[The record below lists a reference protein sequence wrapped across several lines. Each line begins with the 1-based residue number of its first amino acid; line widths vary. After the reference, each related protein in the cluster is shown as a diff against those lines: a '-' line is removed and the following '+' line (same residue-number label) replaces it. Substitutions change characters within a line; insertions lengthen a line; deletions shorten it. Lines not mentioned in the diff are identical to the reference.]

1 MGNRRYSSFG
11 MVKVCKDTILSGK
24 FRRGFFM
31 LLVECRNLK
40 KSYGDRLILD
50 IENLCIYDQDRIGIV
65 GVNGAGKTTLLN
77 LLSQRTEPDEGWVK
91 LYGKCSYI
99 SQLEPPE
106 EETIKQEMASKFR
119 VPQIYRESMSGG
131 EKTRFKLAAS
141 LSQNNA
147 IIFADEPTSNMD
159 IEGIQLVENSL
170 AEFSGALVL
179 ISHDRDLLDSLCNKI
194 IEIEGGKIKTYS
206 GNYSEFV
213 KQKTEERELAQ
224 FEYEQYVKE
233 KKRLEKVIIST
244 REKVKSMRKTPRR
257 MGNSEARLHKMGNQK
272 AKANL
277 ERAIKNVEAR
287 IRHLEVKEKPP
298 KIEKIKLDIGDVQKI
313 YSKVVI
319 EGKGLNK
326 SFGEKVIFK
335 DAQFYIENG
344 AKVGLIGPNGCGK
357 TTLLKMILNQES
369 PIKIAPNVRIGYFS
383 QELSILE
390 ENKSILDN
398 VMAESVY
405 GESFVRILL
414 ARLLFKGDSVYKKV
428 RVLSGGERVK
438 ASFAKIICSDFN
450 LLILDEPTNYL
461 DLNSLEVVEE
471 VLREYEHTL
480 LFVSHDRRFINSV
493 ANQIMIIE
501 DYKLKT
507 FKGSYEE
514 YMASRTEVRDRKKEQ
529 IEEEILL
536 LETRLTEVISKISM
550 SSRKDD
556 LELLEAEYRDI
567 LGQIRS
573 LKNLLE

>member
-1 MGNRRYSSFG
+1 
-11 MVKVCKDTILSGK
+11 
-24 FRRGFFM
+24 M

-50 IENLCIYDQDRIGIV
+50 IENLRIYDQDRIGIV

-77 LLSQRTEPDEGWVK
+77 LLSQRIEPDEGWVK
-91 LYGKCSYI
+91 LYGKCSCI

-106 EETIKQEMASKFR
+106 EETIQQEMASKFK
-119 VPQIYRESMSGG
+119 VPPIYRESMSGG
-131 EKTRFKLAAS
+131 EKTRFKLATS
-141 LSQNNA
+141 LSKNNA

-159 IEGIQLVENSL
+159 IEGIQLVEDSL

-179 ISHDRDLLDSLCNKI
+179 ISHDRDLLDSLCSKI
-194 IEIEGGKIKTYS
+194 IEIEDGKIKSYS
-206 GNYSEFV
+206 GNYSEYI
-213 KQKTEERELAQ
+213 KQKTKERERAQ
-224 FEYEQYVKE
+224 FEYEEYVKE
-233 KKRLEKVIIST
+233 KKRLERVIIST

-277 ERAIKNVEAR
+277 DRAIKNMEAR
-287 IRHLEVKEKPP
+287 IQHLEVKEKPK
-298 KIEKIKLDIGDVQKI
+298 KIGKIKLDIGDVQKI
-313 YSKVVI
+313 YSKVII

-335 DAQFYIENG
+335 DAQFYLENG
-344 AKVGLIGPNGCGK
+344 AKVALIGPNGCGK

-398 VMAESVY
+398 VMSESVY
-405 GESFVRILL
+405 EESFARILL

-428 RVLSGGERVK
+428 GILSGGERVK

-471 VLREYEHTL
+471 VLREYQHTL

-493 ANQIMIIE
+493 ASQLMIIE
-501 DYKLKT
+501 DHKLKT

-529 IEEEILL
+529 IEEEILR
-536 LETRLTEVISKISM
+536 LETRLTELISKISM
-550 SSRKDD
+550 PSKKDD
-556 LELLEAEYRDI
+556 PELLEVEYRET
-567 LGQIRS
+567 LRQIRH

>member
-1 MGNRRYSSFG
+1 
-11 MVKVCKDTILSGK
+11 MVWLKSVRILSSPVDIGGV
-24 FRRGFFM
+24 FI

-50 IENLCIYDQDRIGIV
+50 IENLCVYDQDRIGIV

-77 LLSQRTEPDEGWVK
+77 LLSQRIEPDEGWVK
-91 LYGKCSYI
+91 LYGKCSCI

-106 EETIKQEMASKFR
+106 EEAIQQEIASKFK
-119 VPQIYRESMSGG
+119 VPQIYHTSMSGG
-131 EKTRFKLAAS
+131 EKTRFKLAAG
-141 LSQNNA
+141 LSQNNT

-159 IEGIQLVENSL
+159 IEGIQLVENSF
-170 AEFSGALVL
+170 AKFSGALVL
-179 ISHDRDLLDSLCNKI
+179 ISHDRDLLDSLCTKI
-194 IEIEGGKIKTYS
+194 IEIEEGKIKIYS
-206 GNYSEFV
+206 GNYSEYI
-213 KQKTEERELAQ
+213 KQKTGERELAQ

-233 KKRLEKVIIST
+233 KKRLERVIIST
-244 REKVKSMRKTPRR
+244 REKVKSMRKNPRR
-257 MGNSEARLHKMGNQK
+257 MGNSEARLHKMGSQK

-277 ERAIKNVEAR
+277 DRTVKNVESR
-287 IRHLEVKEKPP
+287 IQHLEVKEKPS
-298 KIEKIKLDIGDVQKI
+298 KIEKIKLDIGDVQKL
-313 YSKVVI
+313 YNKVII
-319 EGKGLNK
+319 EGKELNK

-335 DAQFYIENG
+335 NAQFHLEKG
-344 AKVGLIGPNGCGK
+344 VKAGLIGPNGCGK
-357 TTLLKMILNQES
+357 TTLLKMILNQEP

-390 ENKSILDN
+390 ENMSILDN

-428 RVLSGGERVK
+428 RILSGGERVK
-438 ASFAKIICSDFN
+438 VSFAKIICSDFN

-471 VLREYEHTL
+471 VLGEYEHSL

-493 ANQIMIIE
+493 ANQIMTIE
-501 DYKLKT
+501 DHKIKT

-514 YMASRTEVRDRKKEQ
+514 YMASRTKVRDREKEQ

-536 LETRLTEVISKISM
+536 LETRLTEVISRISM
-550 SSRKDD
+550 PSKKDD
-556 LELLEAEYRDI
+556 PELLEAEYREI
-567 LGQIRS
+567 LGQIRR

>member
-1 MGNRRYSSFG
+1 
-11 MVKVCKDTILSGK
+11 MVWLKSVRILSSPVDIGGV
-24 FRRGFFM
+24 FI

-50 IENLCIYDQDRIGIV
+50 IENLCVYDQDRIGIV

-77 LLSQRTEPDEGWVK
+77 LLSQRIEPDEGWVK
-91 LYGKCSYI
+91 LYGKCSCI

-106 EETIKQEMASKFR
+106 EEAIQQEIASKFK
-119 VPQIYRESMSGG
+119 VPQIYHTSMSGG
-131 EKTRFKLAAS
+131 EKTRFKLAAG
-141 LSQNNA
+141 LSQNNT

-159 IEGIQLVENSL
+159 IEGIQLVENSF
-170 AEFSGALVL
+170 AKFSGALVL
-179 ISHDRDLLDSLCNKI
+179 ISHDRDLLDSLCTKI
-194 IEIEGGKIKTYS
+194 IEIEEGKIKIYS
-206 GNYSEFV
+206 GNYSEYI
-213 KQKTEERELAQ
+213 KQKTGERELAQ

-233 KKRLEKVIIST
+233 KKRLERVIIST
-244 REKVKSMRKTPRR
+244 REKVKSMRKNPRR
-257 MGNSEARLHKMGNQK
+257 MGNSEARLHKMGSQK

-277 ERAIKNVEAR
+277 DRTVKNVESR
-287 IRHLEVKEKPP
+287 IQHLEVKEKPS
-298 KIEKIKLDIGDVQKI
+298 KIEKIKLDIGDVQKL
-313 YSKVVI
+313 YNKVII
-319 EGKGLNK
+319 EGKELNK

-335 DAQFYIENG
+335 NAQFHLEKG
-344 AKVGLIGPNGCGK
+344 VKAGLIGPNGCGK
-357 TTLLKMILNQES
+357 TTLLKMILNQEP

-414 ARLLFKGDSVYKKV
+414 ARLLFKGDSVYQKV

-471 VLREYEHTL
+471 VLQEYEHTL

-493 ANQIMIIE
+493 ANQIMFIE
-501 DYKLKT
+501 DHKLKT

-514 YMASRTEVRDRKKEQ
+514 YMDSRTEVRDRKKER

-550 SSRKDD
+550 PSKKDD
-556 LELLEAEYRDI
+556 PELLEAEYLEI
-567 LGQIRS
+567 FGKIRRF
-573 LKNLLE
+573 KNLLE

>member
-1 MGNRRYSSFG
+1 M
-11 MVKVCKDTILSGK
+11 
-24 FRRGFFM
+24 
-31 LLVECRNLK
+31 LVECRNLK

-50 IENLCIYDQDRIGIV
+50 IENLCIYEQDRIGVV

-77 LLSQRTEPDEGWVK
+77 LLSQRIEPDEGWVK

-106 EETIKQEMASKFR
+106 DETIQLEMASKFK
-119 VPQIYRESMSGG
+119 VPQTYRESMSGG

-141 LSQNNA
+141 ISQNNA
-147 IIFADEPTSNMD
+147 VIFADEPTSNMD
-159 IEGIQLVENSL
+159 IEGIELVENFL

-179 ISHDRDLLDSLCNKI
+179 ISHDRDLLDSLCTKI
-194 IEIEGGKIKTYS
+194 IEIEEGKIKTYS
-206 GNYSEFV
+206 GNYSAYI

-233 KKRLEKVIIST
+233 KKRLERVIIST

-257 MGNSEARLHKMGNQK
+257 MGNSEARLHKMSNQN

-287 IRHLEVKEKPP
+287 IQHLEAKERPP
-298 KIEKIKLDIGDVQKI
+298 KTEKIKLDIRDVQKI
-313 YSKVVI
+313 YSKVII
-319 EGKGLNK
+319 EGKELNK

-335 DAQFYIENG
+335 DAHFHLENG

-357 TTLLKMILNQES
+357 TTLLKMILNQEP

-383 QELSILE
+383 QELSILD

-398 VMAESVY
+398 VMAQSIYE
-405 GESFVRILL
+405 ESFVRILL
-414 ARLLFKGDSVYKKV
+414 ARLLFKRDSVHKNVK
-428 RVLSGGERVK
+428 VLSGGERVK

-493 ANQIMIIE
+493 ANQIMTIE
-501 DYKLKT
+501 DHKLKT

-514 YMASRTEVRDRKKEQ
+514 YMASRTEVRDREKEQ
-529 IEEEILL
+529 IKEDILL

-550 SSRKDD
+550 PSKKDD
-556 LELLEAEYRDI
+556 PELLEAEYREI
-567 LGQIRS
+567 LGKIRR
-573 LKNLLE
+573 LKNFLE

>member
-1 MGNRRYSSFG
+1 
-11 MVKVCKDTILSGK
+11 MVWLKSVRILSSPVDIGGV
-24 FRRGFFM
+24 FI

-50 IENLCIYDQDRIGIV
+50 IENLCVYDQDRIGIV

-77 LLSQRTEPDEGWVK
+77 LLSQRIEPDEGWVK
-91 LYGKCSYI
+91 LYGKCSCI

-106 EETIKQEMASKFR
+106 EEAIQQEIASKFK
-119 VPQIYRESMSGG
+119 VPQIYHTSMSGG
-131 EKTRFKLAAS
+131 EKTRFKLAAG
-141 LSQNNA
+141 LSQNNT

-159 IEGIQLVENSL
+159 IEGIQLVENSF
-170 AEFSGALVL
+170 AKFSGALVL
-179 ISHDRDLLDSLCNKI
+179 ISHDRDLLDSLCTKI
-194 IEIEGGKIKTYS
+194 IEIEEGKIKTYS
-206 GNYSEFV
+206 GNYSEYI
-213 KQKTEERELAQ
+213 KQKTGERELAQ

-233 KKRLEKVIIST
+233 KKRLERVIIST
-244 REKVKSMRKTPRR
+244 REKVKSMRKNPRR
-257 MGNSEARLHKMGNQK
+257 MGNSEARLHKMGSQK

-277 ERAIKNVEAR
+277 DRTVKNVESR
-287 IRHLEVKEKPP
+287 IQHLEVKEKPS
-298 KIEKIKLDIGDVQKI
+298 KIEKIKLDIGDVQKL
-313 YSKVVI
+313 YNKVII
-319 EGKGLNK
+319 EGKELNK

-335 DAQFYIENG
+335 NAQFHVEKG
-344 AKVGLIGPNGCGK
+344 VKAGLIGPNGCGK
-357 TTLLKMILNQES
+357 TTLLKMILNQEP

-390 ENKSILDN
+390 ENMSILDN

-428 RVLSGGERVK
+428 RILSGGERVK
-438 ASFAKIICSDFN
+438 VSFAKIICSDFN

-471 VLREYEHTL
+471 VLGEYEHSL

-493 ANQIMIIE
+493 ANQIMTIE
-501 DYKLKT
+501 DHKIKT

-514 YMASRTEVRDRKKEQ
+514 YMASRTKVRDREKEQ

-536 LETRLTEVISKISM
+536 LETRLTEVISRISM
-550 SSRKDD
+550 PSKKDD
-556 LELLEAEYRDI
+556 PELLEAEYREI
-567 LGQIRS
+567 LGQIRR

>member
-1 MGNRRYSSFG
+1 M
-11 MVKVCKDTILSGK
+11 
-24 FRRGFFM
+24 
-31 LLVECRNLK
+31 
-40 KSYGDRLILD
+40 D
-50 IENLCIYDQDRIGIV
+50 IENLCIYDQNRIGIV

-77 LLSQRTEPDEGWVK
+77 LLSQRIEPDEGWVK
-91 LYGKCSYI
+91 LYGECAYI

-106 EETIKQEMASKFR
+106 EKTIKQETASKFK
-119 VPQIYRESMSGG
+119 VPQTYRESMSGG
-131 EKTRFKLAAS
+131 ERNRFKLAAS
-141 LSQNNA
+141 LGQNHA

-159 IEGIQLVENSL
+159 IEGIQLVENSF
-170 AEFSGALVL
+170 ANFSGALVL

-194 IEIEGGKIKTYS
+194 IEIEEGKIKTYS
-206 GNYSEFV
+206 GNYSEYI

-233 KKRLEKVIIST
+233 KKRLERVIIST
-244 REKVKSMRKTPRR
+244 REKVKSIRKTPRR
-257 MGNSEARLHKMGNQK
+257 MGNSEARLHKMGNQR

-277 ERAIKNVEAR
+277 DRAIKNVEAR
-287 IRHLEVKEKPP
+287 IQHLEVKEKPP
-298 KIEKIKLDIGDVQKI
+298 KIEKIKFDIGDVQKI
-313 YSKVVI
+313 YSKVII
-319 EGKGLNK
+319 EGNGINK
-326 SFGEKVIFK
+326 SFGDKVIFK
-335 DAQFYIENG
+335 DAQFHLENG
-344 AKVGLIGPNGCGK
+344 AKAGLIGPNGCGK

-383 QELSILE
+383 QELSILD

-405 GESFVRILL
+405 EESFVRILL
-414 ARLLFKGDSVYKKV
+414 ARLLFKRDSVYKKV

-438 ASFAKIICSDFN
+438 ASFAKIICSGFN

-501 DYKLKT
+501 DCKLKT
-507 FKGSYEE
+507 FKGSYDE
-514 YMASRTEVRDRKKEQ
+514 YMASKTEVKDRKKEQ
-529 IEEEILL
+529 IKEEILR

-550 SSRKDD
+550 PSKKVDP
-556 LELLEAEYRDI
+556 
-567 LGQIRS
+567 
-573 LKNLLE
+573 

>member
-1 MGNRRYSSFG
+1 
-11 MVKVCKDTILSGK
+11 
-24 FRRGFFM
+24 M

-77 LLSQRTEPDEGWVK
+77 LLSQRIEPDEGWVK
-91 LYGKCSYI
+91 LYGKCSCI

-106 EETIKQEMASKFR
+106 EETIQQEMASKFK
-119 VPQIYRESMSGG
+119 VPPIYRESMSGG
-131 EKTRFKLAAS
+131 EKTRFKLATS
-141 LSQNNA
+141 LSKNNA

-159 IEGIQLVENSL
+159 IEGIQLVEDSL

-179 ISHDRDLLDSLCNKI
+179 ISHDRDLLDSLCSKI
-194 IEIEGGKIKTYS
+194 IEIEDGKIKSYS
-206 GNYSEFV
+206 GNYSEYI
-213 KQKTEERELAQ
+213 KQKTKERERAQ
-224 FEYEQYVKE
+224 FEYEEYVKE
-233 KKRLEKVIIST
+233 KKRLERVIIST

-277 ERAIKNVEAR
+277 DRAIKNVEAR
-287 IRHLEVKEKPP
+287 IQHLEVKEKPP

-398 VMAESVY
+398 VMSESVY
-405 GESFVRILL
+405 EESFARILL

-428 RVLSGGERVK
+428 GILSGGERVK

-471 VLREYEHTL
+471 VLREYQHTL

-493 ANQIMIIE
+493 ASQLMIIE
-501 DYKLKT
+501 DHKLKT

-529 IEEEILL
+529 IEEEILR
-536 LETRLTEVISKISM
+536 LETRLTELISKISM
-550 SSRKDD
+550 PSKKDD
-556 LELLEAEYRDI
+556 PELLEVEYRET
-567 LGQIRS
+567 LRQIRH

>member
-1 MGNRRYSSFG
+1 
-11 MVKVCKDTILSGK
+11 
-24 FRRGFFM
+24 M
-31 LLVECRNLK
+31 LLVECKNLK

-50 IENLCIYDQDRIGIV
+50 IENLCIYDEDRIGIV
-65 GVNGAGKTTLLN
+65 GVNGAGKTTLLK
-77 LLSQRTEPDEGWVK
+77 LLSKRIEPDEGWIK

-99 SQLEPPE
+99 SQIDPPE
-106 EETIKQEMASKFR
+106 KETIQPEMASRFK
-119 VPQIYRESMSGG
+119 VPQTYRESMSGG
-131 EKTRFKLAAS
+131 EKTRFKLAVG
-141 LSQNNA
+141 LSSNNA

-170 AEFSGALVL
+170 SEFSGALVL

-206 GNYSEFV
+206 GNYSEYI
-213 KQKTEERELAQ
+213 KQKTEERERAQ

-233 KKRLEKVIIST
+233 KKRLERVIIST
-244 REKVKSMRKTPRR
+244 REKVKSMRKAPRK

-277 ERAIKNVEAR
+277 ERAVKNVETR
-287 IRHLEVKEKPP
+287 IQHLEVKEKPQ

-313 YSKVVI
+313 YSKVII
-319 EGKGLNK
+319 EGNGINK

-335 DAQFYIENG
+335 DAQFHLENG
-344 AKVGLIGPNGCGK
+344 AKAGLIGPNGCGK
-357 TTLLKMILNQES
+357 TTLLKMILNQEH

-398 VMAESVY
+398 IMAESVY
-405 GESFVRILL
+405 EESFVRILL
-414 ARLLFKGDSVYKKV
+414 ARLLLKGDSVYKNV
-428 RVLSGGERVK
+428 GVLSGGERVK

-493 ANQIMIIE
+493 ADQIMIIE
-501 DYKLKT
+501 DHKLKT

-514 YMASRTEVRDRKKEQ
+514 YMVGRTDVREREKDQ

-550 SSRKDD
+550 PSKKDD
-556 LELLEAEYRDI
+556 PELLEKEYREI
-567 LGQIRS
+567 LGQIRR

>member
-1 MGNRRYSSFG
+1 M
-11 MVKVCKDTILSGK
+11 
-24 FRRGFFM
+24 
-31 LLVECRNLK
+31 
-40 KSYGDRLILD
+40 
-50 IENLCIYDQDRIGIV
+50 
-65 GVNGAGKTTLLN
+65 N
-77 LLSQRTEPDEGWVK
+77 LLSQRIEPDEGWVK

-106 EETIKQEMASKFR
+106 EKTSLQEMASKFK
-119 VPQIYRESMSGG
+119 VHQTYRDSMSGG

-141 LSQNNA
+141 LSHNNA

-170 AEFSGALVL
+170 VGFSGALVL
-179 ISHDRDLLDSLCNKI
+179 ISHDRGLIDSLCTKI

-206 GNYSEFV
+206 GNYSEYI

-233 KKRLEKVIIST
+233 KKRLERAIIST

-257 MGNSEARLHKMGNQK
+257 MGSSEARLHKMGNQK

-277 ERAIKNVEAR
+277 ESAIKNVEAR
-287 IRHLEVKEKPP
+287 IQHLGVKEKPQ
-298 KIEKIKLDIGDVQKI
+298 KIEKIKLDIGDVRKI
-313 YSKVVI
+313 YSKVII
-319 EGKGLNK
+319 EGNQLNK
-326 SFGEKVIFK
+326 SFGKKVIFN
-335 DAQFYIENG
+335 DAQFHLENG

-357 TTLLKMILNQES
+357 TTLLKMILNQEP

-405 GESFVRILL
+405 EESFVRILL
-414 ARLLFKGDSVYKKV
+414 ARLLFKGDSVYQKV

-471 VLREYEHTL
+471 VLQEYEHTL

-493 ANQIMIIE
+493 ANQIMFIE
-501 DYKLKT
+501 DHKLKT

-514 YMASRTEVRDRKKEQ
+514 YMASRTEVRDRKKER

-550 SSRKDD
+550 PSKKDD
-556 LELLEAEYRDI
+556 PELLEAEYLEI
-567 LGQIRS
+567 LGQIRRF
-573 LKNLLE
+573 KNLLE

>member
-1 MGNRRYSSFG
+1 
-11 MVKVCKDTILSGK
+11 
-24 FRRGFFM
+24 M

-40 KSYGDRLILD
+40 KSYGDRLILE
-50 IENLCIYDQDRIGIV
+50 IENLCIYDQDRIGVV

-77 LLSQRTEPDEGWVK
+77 LLSQRIEPDEGWVK
-91 LYGKCSYI
+91 LHGISSYI
-99 SQLEPPE
+99 SQLEAFE
-106 EETIKQEMASKFR
+106 EETIQQEMASKFK
-119 VPQIYRESMSGG
+119 VPQTYRESMSGG

-141 LSQNNA
+141 LSHNNA
-147 IIFADEPTSNMD
+147 IIFADEPTCNMD

-170 AEFSGALVL
+170 AKFSGALVL
-179 ISHDRDLLDSLCNKI
+179 ISHDRDLLDNLCNKI
-194 IEIEGGKIKTYS
+194 IEIERGKIKVYS
-206 GNYSEFV
+206 GNYSGYI
-213 KQKTEERELAQ
+213 KQKTEARELAQ

-233 KKRLEKVIIST
+233 KRRLERVIIST
-244 REKVKSMRKTPRR
+244 REQAKSMRKTPRR

-287 IRHLEVKEKPP
+287 IQHLEIKEKPQ
-298 KIEKIKLDIGDVQKI
+298 KIEKIKLDIGDVQKL

-326 SFGEKVIFK
+326 SFGGKVIFK
-335 DAQFYIENG
+335 DAQFYLENG
-344 AKVGLIGPNGCGK
+344 AKAGLIGPNGCGK
-357 TTLLKMILNQES
+357 TTLLKMILNQE
-369 PIKIAPNVRIGYFS
+369 PAIKIAPNVRIGYFS
-383 QELSILE
+383 QELSILD

-398 VMAESVY
+398 VMAESIY
-405 GESFVRILL
+405 EESFVRILL

-438 ASFAKIICSDFN
+438 VSFAKIICSDFN

-461 DLNSLEVVEE
+461 DLNSLEVMEE

-480 LFVSHDRRFINSV
+480 LFASHDRRFINSV

-501 DYKLKT
+501 DHKLKT

-514 YMASRTEVRDRKKEQ
+514 YMAGRTEVRDRNKGQ

-536 LETRLTEVISKISM
+536 LETRLTEVISKISIP
-550 SSRKDD
+550 SKKDD
-556 LELLEAEYRDI
+556 PELLEVEYREI
-567 LGQIRS
+567 LERIRRLKS
-573 LKNLLE
+573 LFG

>member
-1 MGNRRYSSFG
+1 M
-11 MVKVCKDTILSGK
+11 
-24 FRRGFFM
+24 
-31 LLVECRNLK
+31 LVECRNLK

-50 IENLCIYDQDRIGIV
+50 IENLCIYGQDRIGIV
-65 GVNGAGKTTLLN
+65 GVNGVGKTTLLN
-77 LLSQRTEPDEGWVK
+77 LLSQRIEPDEGWVK

-106 EETIKQEMASKFR
+106 EETIQQEMASKFK
-119 VPQIYRESMSGG
+119 VPQTYCESMSGG
-131 EKTRFKLAAS
+131 EKNRFKLAAC

-147 IIFADEPTSNMD
+147 MIFADEPTSNMD
-159 IEGIQLVENSL
+159 IEGIQLVENSFS
-170 AEFSGALVL
+170 EYSGALVL
-179 ISHDRDLLDSLCNKI
+179 VSHDRDLLDRLCTKI
-194 IEIEGGKIKTYS
+194 IEIEEGKIKTYS
-206 GNYSEFV
+206 GNYSEYI
-213 KQKTEERELAQ
+213 KQKTEERERAQ

-233 KKRLEKVIIST
+233 KKRLERIIIST

-277 ERAIKNVEAR
+277 DRAIKNVEAR
-287 IRHLEVKEKPP
+287 IQHLEVKEKPT

-313 YSKVVI
+313 YSKVI
-319 EGKGLNK
+319 TEGKALNK

-335 DAQFYIENG
+335 DAQFHLENG

-357 TTLLKMILNQES
+357 TTLLKMILNQEP

-405 GESFVRILL
+405 DESFVRILL
-414 ARLLFKGDSVYKKV
+414 ARLLFKGDSVFKKV
-428 RVLSGGERVK
+428 RILSGGERVK
-438 ASFAKIICSDFN
+438 ASFAKIICSGFN

-471 VLREYEHTL
+471 VLREYEHSL

-493 ANQIMIIE
+493 ANQIMTIE
-501 DYKLKT
+501 DHKIKT

-514 YMASRTEVRDRKKEQ
+514 YMASRTEVIDREKEQ

-550 SSRKDD
+550 PSKKDD
-556 LELLEAEYRDI
+556 PKLLEVEYRELLER
-567 LGQIRS
+567 IRH
-573 LKNLLE
+573 LKNFLK

>member
-1 MGNRRYSSFG
+1 
-11 MVKVCKDTILSGK
+11 MVWLKSVRILSSPVDIGGV
-24 FRRGFFM
+24 FI

-50 IENLCIYDQDRIGIV
+50 IENLCVYDQDRIGIV

-77 LLSQRTEPDEGWVK
+77 LLSQRIEPDEGWVK
-91 LYGKCSYI
+91 LYGKCSCI

-106 EETIKQEMASKFR
+106 EEAIQQEIASKFK
-119 VPQIYRESMSGG
+119 VPQIYHTSMSGG
-131 EKTRFKLAAS
+131 EKTRFKLAAG
-141 LSQNNA
+141 LSQNNT

-159 IEGIQLVENSL
+159 IEGIQLVENSF
-170 AEFSGALVL
+170 AKFSGALVL
-179 ISHDRDLLDSLCNKI
+179 ISHDRDLLDSLCTKI
-194 IEIEGGKIKTYS
+194 IEIEEGKIKIYS
-206 GNYSEFV
+206 GNYSEYI
-213 KQKTEERELAQ
+213 KQKTGERELAQ

-233 KKRLEKVIIST
+233 KKRLERVIIST
-244 REKVKSMRKTPRR
+244 REKVKSMRKNPRR
-257 MGNSEARLHKMGNQK
+257 MGNSEARLHKMGSQK

-277 ERAIKNVEAR
+277 DRTVKNVESR
-287 IRHLEVKEKPP
+287 IQHLEVKEKPS
-298 KIEKIKLDIGDVQKI
+298 KIEKIKLDIGDVQKL
-313 YSKVVI
+313 YNKVII
-319 EGKGLNK
+319 EGKELNK

-335 DAQFYIENG
+335 NAQFHLEKG
-344 AKVGLIGPNGCGK
+344 VKAGLIGPNGCGK
-357 TTLLKMILNQES
+357 TTLLKMILNQEP

-390 ENKSILDN
+390 ENMSILDN

-428 RVLSGGERVK
+428 RILSGGERVK
-438 ASFAKIICSDFN
+438 VSFAKIICSDFN

-471 VLREYEHTL
+471 VLGEYEHSL

-493 ANQIMIIE
+493 ANQIMTIE
-501 DYKLKT
+501 DHKIKT

-514 YMASRTEVRDRKKEQ
+514 YMASRTKVRDREKEQ
-529 IEEEILL
+529 IAEEILL
-536 LETRLTEVISKISM
+536 LETRLTEVISRISM
-550 SSRKDD
+550 PSKKDD
-556 LELLEAEYRDI
+556 PELLEAEYREI
-567 LGQIRS
+567 LGQIRR

>member
-1 MGNRRYSSFG
+1 
-11 MVKVCKDTILSGK
+11 MVWLKSVRILSSPVDIGGV
-24 FRRGFFM
+24 FI

-50 IENLCIYDQDRIGIV
+50 IENLCVYDQDRIGIV

-77 LLSQRTEPDEGWVK
+77 LLSQRIEPDEGWVK
-91 LYGKCSYI
+91 LYGKCSCI

-106 EETIKQEMASKFR
+106 EEAIQQEIASKFK
-119 VPQIYRESMSGG
+119 VPQIYHTSMSGG
-131 EKTRFKLAAS
+131 EKTRFKLAAG
-141 LSQNNA
+141 LSQNNT

-159 IEGIQLVENSL
+159 IEGIQLVENSF
-170 AEFSGALVL
+170 AKFSGALVL
-179 ISHDRDLLDSLCNKI
+179 ISHDRDLLDSLCTKI
-194 IEIEGGKIKTYS
+194 IEIEEGKIKIYS
-206 GNYSEFV
+206 GNYSEYI
-213 KQKTEERELAQ
+213 KQKTGERELAQ

-233 KKRLEKVIIST
+233 KKRLERVIIST
-244 REKVKSMRKTPRR
+244 REKVKSMRKNPRR
-257 MGNSEARLHKMGNQK
+257 MGNSEARLHKMGSQK

-277 ERAIKNVEAR
+277 DRTVKNVESR
-287 IRHLEVKEKPP
+287 IQHLEVKEKPS
-298 KIEKIKLDIGDVQKI
+298 KIEKIKLDIGDVQKL
-313 YSKVVI
+313 YNKVII
-319 EGKGLNK
+319 EGKELNK

-335 DAQFYIENG
+335 NAQFHLEKG
-344 AKVGLIGPNGCGK
+344 VKAGLIGPNGCGK
-357 TTLLKMILNQES
+357 TTLLKMILNQEP

-390 ENKSILDN
+390 ENMSILDN

-405 GESFVRILL
+405 EESFVRILL

-428 RVLSGGERVK
+428 RILSGGERVK
-438 ASFAKIICSDFN
+438 VSFAKIICSDFN

-471 VLREYEHTL
+471 VLGEYEHSL

-493 ANQIMIIE
+493 ANQIMTIE
-501 DYKLKT
+501 DHKIKT

-514 YMASRTEVRDRKKEQ
+514 YMASRTKVRDREKEQ

-536 LETRLTEVISKISM
+536 LETRLTEVISRISM
-550 SSRKDD
+550 PSKKDD
-556 LELLEAEYRDI
+556 PELLEAEYREI
-567 LGQIRS
+567 LGQIRR

>member
-1 MGNRRYSSFG
+1 
-11 MVKVCKDTILSGK
+11 MVWLKSVRILSSPVDIGGV
-24 FRRGFFM
+24 FI

-50 IENLCIYDQDRIGIV
+50 IENLCVYDQDRIGIV

-77 LLSQRTEPDEGWVK
+77 LLSQRIEPDEGWVK
-91 LYGKCSYI
+91 LYGKCSCI

-106 EETIKQEMASKFR
+106 EEAIQQEIASKFK
-119 VPQIYRESMSGG
+119 VPQIYHTSMSGG
-131 EKTRFKLAAS
+131 EKTRFKLAAG
-141 LSQNNA
+141 LSQNNT

-159 IEGIQLVENSL
+159 IEGIQLVENSF
-170 AEFSGALVL
+170 AKFSGALVL
-179 ISHDRDLLDSLCNKI
+179 ISHDRDLLDSLCTKI
-194 IEIEGGKIKTYS
+194 IEIEEGKIKIYS
-206 GNYSEFV
+206 GNYSEYI
-213 KQKTEERELAQ
+213 KQKTGERELAQ

-233 KKRLEKVIIST
+233 KKRLERVIIST
-244 REKVKSMRKTPRR
+244 REKVKSMRKNPRR
-257 MGNSEARLHKMGNQK
+257 MGNSEARLHKMGSQK

-277 ERAIKNVEAR
+277 DRTVKNVESR
-287 IRHLEVKEKPP
+287 IQHLEVKEKPS
-298 KIEKIKLDIGDVQKI
+298 KIEKIKLDIGDVQKL
-313 YSKVVI
+313 YNKVII
-319 EGKGLNK
+319 EGKELNK

-335 DAQFYIENG
+335 NAQFHVEKG
-344 AKVGLIGPNGCGK
+344 VKAGLIGPNGCGK
-357 TTLLKMILNQES
+357 TTLLKMILNQEP

-428 RVLSGGERVK
+428 RILSGGERVK
-438 ASFAKIICSDFN
+438 VSFAKIICSDFN

-471 VLREYEHTL
+471 VLGEYEHSL

-493 ANQIMIIE
+493 ANQIMTIE
-501 DYKLKT
+501 DHKIKT

-514 YMASRTEVRDRKKEQ
+514 YMASRTKVRDREKEQ

-536 LETRLTEVISKISM
+536 LETRLTEVISRISM
-550 SSRKDD
+550 PSKKDD
-556 LELLEAEYRDI
+556 PELLEAEYREI
-567 LGQIRS
+567 LGQIRR

>member
-1 MGNRRYSSFG
+1 

-65 GVNGAGKTTLLN
+65 GLNGAGKTTLLN
-77 LLSQRTEPDEGWVK
+77 LLSQRIEPDEGWVK

-106 EETIKQEMASKFR
+106 EKTIQQEMASKFKVHR
-119 VPQIYRESMSGG
+119 TYRESMSGG

-141 LSQNNA
+141 LNHNNA

-170 AEFSGALVL
+170 AKFSGALVL
-179 ISHDRDLLDSLCNKI
+179 ISHDRDLLDSLCTKI
-194 IEIEGGKIKTYS
+194 IEIEGGRIKTFS
-206 GNYSEFV
+206 GNYS
-213 KQKTEERELAQ
+213 KYIRQKTGERELAQ

-233 KKRLEKVIIST
+233 KKRLERAIISI

-277 ERAIKNVEAR
+277 DRAIKNLEAR
-287 IRHLEVKEKPP
+287 IRHLEVKEKPS

-313 YSKVVI
+313 YSKVII
-319 EGKGLNK
+319 EGNELNK
-326 SFGEKVIFK
+326 SFGGKVIFK
-335 DAQFYIENG
+335 DAQFHLENG

-357 TTLLKMILNQES
+357 TTLLKMILNQEP
-369 PIKIAPNVRIGYFS
+369 PIKIALNVRIGYFS

-398 VMAESVY
+398 VMAKSVY
-405 GESFVRILL
+405 EESFVRILL
-414 ARLLFKGDSVYKKV
+414 ARLLFKGNSVYKKV
-428 RVLSGGERVK
+428 RVISGGERVK

-501 DYKLKT
+501 DHKLKT

-514 YMASRTEVRDRKKEQ
+514 YMSSRTGVRDRKKEQ

-550 SSRKDD
+550 PSKKDD
-556 LELLEAEYRDI
+556 PELLEVEYLDI
-567 LGQIRS
+567 LGRIRR
-573 LKNLLE
+573 LENLLE